1 MHKICIVHLCDDWC
15 LKLLVCLCSF
25 YFLSLSSSSWLRVLF
40 NMGTCKS
47 INAARAFCCGV
58 SVTMDGCS
66 VVMLADLDDLLVD
79 RTGFVDVLAVSK
91 LDGLTGILCSM
102 KLSNSI

>member
-1 MHKICIVHLCDDWC
+1 
-15 LKLLVCLCSF
+15 
-25 YFLSLSSSSWLRVLF
+25 
-40 NMGTCKS
+40 
-47 INAARAFCCGV
+47 
-58 SVTMDGCS
+58 MDGCS

-102 KLSNSI
+102 KLSNSF

>member
-1 MHKICIVHLCDDWC
+1 M
-15 LKLLVCLCSF
+15 
-25 YFLSLSSSSWLRVLF
+25 LF

-47 INAARAFCCGV
+47 INAARALCCGV
-58 SVTMDGCS
+58 SVPMDGCL

-102 KLSNSI
+102 KLSNSF